1 MVVQPDSFPF
11 MVVGNKCDLDEKRTI
26 NTDEAKK
33 FVSELG
39 DDIDLI
45 ETSAKDSVNVEK
57 AFIELARKAL
67 KR

>member
-39 DDIDLI
+39 DDIY
-45 ETSAKDSVNVEK
+45 
-57 AFIELARKAL
+57 
-67 KR
+67 